1 MLKVKP
7 QEEDESQLK
16 NTAGSTRSH
25 GREQWPHTPS
35 RNRFVVYPPSRLPLR
50 RRPRANR
57 PTPENTPQ
65 PSRPKPLGALPR
77 SAPSL
82 SSCARSS
89 SRPAARP
96 SAQRSAAWAQAAHT
110 RSQTWSLDRARPT
123 RRSQPP
129 LLPARGA
136 HRGGLRS
143 LWRASALRRATSLTA
158 TRTASR
164 LCSSSRRR
172 SVRHSVRRS
181 VRHSTTACRALHAEH
196 HARVAYGPLHAAH
209 HARRFSRRGSSR
221 TKATLH
227 AHYGTLH
234 AAYALLLPRA
244 QDKGVSGHT
253 HHYTHHELCSPLH
266 SPPHVHRRTTSTRA
280 NYAHHYTYTYRRT
293 ISTRA
298 NYAHHYTYT
307 YRRTTSTRASP
318 TITPSPHSSRPCCR
332 RACMPVA

>member
-16 NTAGSTRSH
+16 TRS
-25 GREQWPHTPS
+25 EAS
-35 RNRFVVYPPSRLPLR
+35 RMPTVGNMPTFLLQTIRRLPPLQTSQKE
-50 RRPRANR
+50 PRANR

-77 SAPSL
+77 SAPSR

-96 SAQRSAAWAQAAHT
+96 SAQRSAAWAQAALT

-123 RRSQPP
+123 RRSQPL

-209 HARRFSRRGSSR
+209 HARRFSRRVAPSARRLHG
-221 TKATLH
+221 TLH

-244 QDKGVSGHT
+244 QDEGFSSYT
-253 HHYTHHELCSPLH
+253 HHYTHH
-266 SPPHVHRRTTSTRA
+266 
-280 NYAHHYTYTYRRT
+280 YAHH
-293 ISTRA
+293 
-298 NYAHHYTYT
+298 
-307 YRRTTSTRASP
+307 
-318 TITPSPHSSRPCCR
+318 
-332 RACMPVA
+332 